1 MPGAESQLD
10 RLVDAL
16 ASTQGRNVVV
26 EGYTDSQG
34 SDDHNLA
41 LSQRRADVVRNYL
54 VHNGFP
60 ADQVQAHGIG
70 EGSPIADNETS
81 EGRANNRRV
90 EIVLER
96 ETKP

>member
-1 MPGAESQLD
+1 MPGAETQLD
-10 RLVDAL
+10 RLIDAL
-16 ASTQGRNVVV
+16 DSTQGRNVVV

-34 SDDHNLA
+34 SDSNNLA
-41 LSQRRADVVRNYL
+41 LAQRRADAVRNYL

-70 EGSPIADNETS
+70 EGSPVASNETS

-96 ETKP
+96 ATRP